1 MAEQL
6 LPLSACDVGV
16 SVVHDCCQTWLIPLQ
31 RLPQT
36 WHTICGPASTPKHL
50 IYTERG
56 LHSIPRMK
64 TRLMAEW
71 LLGIGWIYIDRLMD
85 AQLHM
90 VVERHDP
97 CPKMNFCDLTYTQWL
112 DLHPHQHITHTL
124 REGCTCPAEPEKRS
138 PSSHTYGVV
147 CVGMDGW
154 VTLRLSCK
162 NAGLE
167 FMC

>member
-6 LPLSACDVGV
+6 FPLSACDVGV

-97 CPKMNFCDLTYTQWL
+97 CPKMNSVTLHILNDWTFIHTNISLIHWERVVLSQLSLKKGPPLIHMEWCVLGWMAEWL
-112 DLHPHQHITHTL
+112 W
-124 REGCTCPAEPEKRS
+124 
-138 PSSHTYGVV
+138 
-147 CVGMDGW
+147 GW
-154 VTLRLSCK
+154 VARML
-162 NAGLE
+162 A
-167 FMC
+167 